1 MDPKYQAGHDDWPT
15 AKREAYEQR
24 PHYQEVRIKKSAR
37 EGSPF
42 LRSVGGTL
50 MVAGIA
56 WGAYNFITVGGTQ
69 NVLQS
74 PGPVLVCAAGIVLSL
89 IAKLF

>member
-1 MDPKYQAGHDDWPT
+1 MTPKYQSDNWPT
-15 AKREAYEQR
+15 GEREAYQDR
-24 PHYQEVRIKKSAR
+24 PHFQEAPIKKPVR
-37 EGSPF
+37 QGSPF

-56 WGAYNFITVGGTQ
+56 WGAYMFISRGGTQ
-69 NVLQS
+69 NILQS
-74 PGPVLVCAAGIVLSL
+74 PGPVLTCVAGIVLSL

>member
-1 MDPKYQAGHDDWPT
+1 MDIKPKVAQDDWGT
-15 AKREAYEQR
+15 TERQAYEDRAHFQ
-24 PHYQEVRIKKSAR
+24 QARIKKTAR

-42 LRSVGGTL
+42 LRSVGGML

-56 WGAYNFITVGGTQ
+56 WGAYNFLTTGGTQ

-74 PGPVLVCAAGIVLSL
+74 PGPVLTCIAGIVLSL
-89 IAKLF
+89 LAKLF